1 MTVERR
7 RKMEMENGRQVIGRH
22 NDFTVYGNTL
32 HIIRVEKGEAVLEN
46 VKTGRKS
53 TYGIQALERVVRGC
67 GYTIKKE
74 LLEAEQL
81 KKFREA
87 TENAENPIQGQK
99 G

>member
-1 MTVERR
+1 LN
-7 RKMEMENGRQVIGRH
+7 MEMQNGRRVIGLH
-22 NDFTVYGNTL
+22 DDFMVGGNVL

-74 LLEAEQL
+74 LLE
-81 KKFREA
+81 
-87 TENAENPIQGQK
+87 G
-99 G
+99 